1 MFWLFTMKRRNSGM
15 EDIDLDISFLEVN
28 LGRMVHWNG
37 GEARYCYEEEA
48 VLQIHTKEMPWE
60 VEGIMGDLYHGCVNC
75 WSWNDASTVSMSNVA
90 VGHGWPCSI
99 SWNGGRFIFIFIV
112 LLQCE
117 VWTWPVESTAF
128 VLEHDFHWER
138 LSLSLY
144 LLAWTRDAYTVL

>member
-1 MFWLFTMKRRNSGM
+1 
-15 EDIDLDISFLEVN
+15 
-28 LGRMVHWNG
+28 
-37 GEARYCYEEEA
+37 